1 MRIPNMICGLGVL
14 ILGSFF
20 YALTFNFPELSV
32 SDTGPAF
39 MPRIYCGLLILFG
52 LILFIQGVLDK
63 SGKVEKEHTT
73 RYAIASMGIILLY
86 IIVMPI
92 IGFYISTLLLVFS
105 LLLFSKVRSKIILI
119 SVPIGTVLFIFIV
132 FVKLLKVSIP
142 MGSLFL

>member
-1 MRIPNMICGLGVL
+1 MRIQNMICGISIL
-14 ILGSFF
+14 ILGGFF
-20 YALTFNFPELSV
+20 YALTFDFPQLNAK
-32 SDTGPAF
+32 DPGPAF

-52 LILFIQGVLDK
+52 LIVFIQGILDK
-63 SGKVEKEHTT
+63 SKKEEKEKTF
-73 RYAIASMGIILLY
+73 RYAIASMGIVLLY

-92 IGFYISTLLLVFS
+92 IGFNISTLFLVFF

-142 MGSLFL
+142 TGLLFL